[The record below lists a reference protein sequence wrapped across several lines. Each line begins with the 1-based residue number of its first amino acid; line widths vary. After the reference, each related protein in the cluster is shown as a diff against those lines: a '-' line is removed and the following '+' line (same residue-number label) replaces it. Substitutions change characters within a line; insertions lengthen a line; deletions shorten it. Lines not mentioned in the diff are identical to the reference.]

1 VRKRVQATAQL
12 YWEGEFFP
20 GELTEFGAKSL
31 RIELDSNEISST
43 KTLHEEDLEKMQQDK
58 PLVGLLVTKET
69 TNPSPKRLLAEV
81 VAVEIL
87 PVQEN
92 SGSTYRKVALEL
104 NFPEKFKQRQADKIK
119 QLLKVL

>member
-1 VRKRVQATAQL
+1 
-12 YWEGEFFP
+12 
-20 GELTEFGAKSL
+20 
-31 RIELDSNEISST
+31 
-43 KTLHEEDLEKMQQDK
+43 
-58 PLVGLLVTKET
+58 VTKET
-69 TNPSPKRLLAEV
+69 TNPSPKRFLAEV